1 MAQYLKE
8 IKLEKKI
15 AFILLNDVKDSRL
28 QSWILQHC
36 VNLISLSYLMDY
48 KIC

>member
-1 MAQYLKE
+1 MAQYLRE
-8 IKLEKKI
+8 ITLENKI
-15 AFILLNDVKDSRL
+15 SFILLNDMKDSRL

-36 VNLISLSYLMDY
+36 VNLIFLSYLMDY